1 MSCVMVALITP
12 FTKTGDVDYIALKKI
27 IGRLMYEGV
36 DGFIV
41 CGTTAETPTLSIE
54 ERFSI
59 LSFVEQQTK
68 HQVTIWFGCGSNDTQ
83 TTIQLCKEAQKH
95 DIDGVL
101 LVTPYYNRPSQEGI
115 YQHFYTIAHSI
126 QTNIMLYNIPSRCCV
141 ELQPSTIHRL
151 IDSCENIK
159 ALKQASRDMECV
171 RIVKEQ
177 HPEFLIYSGEDGFL
191 DEGLDAGMNGMIS
204 VMGHCNLPLIK
215 TFLLGD
221 RINNR
226 IRKQLNKEATLVF
239 MEPSPSCIKYLL
251 SKKGDCLNYLRLPMT
266 CISERTKEILDA
278 YDGF

>member
-1 MSCVMVALITP
+1 MVALITP
-12 FTKTGDVDYIALKKI
+12 FTKTNDVDYDALKVI
-27 IGRLMYEGV
+27 IGRLMQEGV

-41 CGTTAETPTLSIE
+41 CGTTAETPTLSVE

-59 LSFVEQQTK
+59 LSFVEQETK
-68 HQVTIWFGCGSNDTQ
+68 HQVAIWFGCGSNDTQ
-83 TTIQLCKEAQKH
+83 TTIQLCKEAQNH

-126 QTNIMLYNIPSRCCV
+126 QTDIMLYNIPSRCCV
-141 ELQPSTIHRL
+141 ELQASTIIRL
-151 IDSCENIK
+151 LDSCDNIK

-177 HPEFLIYSGEDGFL
+177 YPAFLIYSGEDGFL
-191 DEGLDAGMNGMIS
+191 DEGMDAGMDGIIS
-204 VMGHCNLPLIK
+204 VMGHCNLPLINA
-215 TFLLGD
+215 FLLG
-221 RINNR
+221 NR
-226 IRKQLNKEATLVF
+226 NDNQMRKRLNMEASLVF

-251 SKKGDCLNYLRLPMT
+251 SKKGECRNHLRLPMT
-266 CISERTKEILDA
+266 CICDHTKAILDE